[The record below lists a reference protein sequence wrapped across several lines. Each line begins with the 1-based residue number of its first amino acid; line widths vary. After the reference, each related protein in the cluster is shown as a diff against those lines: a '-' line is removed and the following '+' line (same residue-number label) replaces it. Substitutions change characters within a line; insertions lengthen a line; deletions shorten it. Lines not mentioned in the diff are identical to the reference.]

1 MKKIVLSLAMM
12 LTLSACPSPNS
23 NGTNTGNNT
32 SGGTTTGGAVT
43 VGANGSFATKADFI
57 AFLNCLKDKPGVD
70 AEAKNAISLQ
80 ITAVGLI
87 PDAQWA
93 MIGAQYGAFAKTY
106 LEIAKSAG
114 CAK

>member
-23 NGTNTGNNT
+23 NGT
-32 SGGTTTGGAVT
+32 SGGTTGGAVT
-43 VGANGSFATKADFI
+43 VGADGSFASKADFI
-57 AFLNCLKDKPGVD
+57 AFLNCIKEKPDVD
-70 AEAKNAISLQ
+70 AEGKTAINLQ
-80 ITAVGLI
+80 ISVINLI

-93 MIGAQYGAFAKTY
+93 VAGAQYGSFAKTY
-106 LEIAKSAG
+106 LDIAKKTG